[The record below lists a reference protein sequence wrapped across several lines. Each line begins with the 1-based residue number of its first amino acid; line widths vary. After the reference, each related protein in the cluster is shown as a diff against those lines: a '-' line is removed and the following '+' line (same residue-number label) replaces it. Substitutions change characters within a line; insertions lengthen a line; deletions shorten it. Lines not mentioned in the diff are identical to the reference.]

1 MRKSKAVTMQTLKQ
15 MQFAIIKKLIAI
27 DLIIIGISYVVVSK
41 PMPFILGIIFGS
53 AISVLNFIELA
64 NTLSRAITMPQD
76 KAQSFTVIK
85 YFIRYIVTAVVIY
98 VSIIAPYINVIGTII
113 GLFIIKIIILV
124 TNLLSDKN
132 YFRNIFKRKEDESS
146 GQ

>member
-1 MRKSKAVTMQTLKQ
+1 MQTLKQ
-15 MQFAIIKKLIAI
+15 IQFAVIKKLVIVV
-27 DLIIIGISYVVVSK
+27 LILIGISYVTFSQ
-41 PMPFILGIIFGS
+41 PFPFILGIIFGS
-53 AISVLNFIELA
+53 AISALNFIELA

-76 KAQSFTVIK
+76 KAQSFTVTK

-98 VSIIAPYINVIGTII
+98 VSIVAPYINIVGTII

-124 TNLLSDKN
+124 TNLLNDKH
-132 YFRNIFKRKEDESS
+132 YFRNIFRRKEDESS

>member
-1 MRKSKAVTMQTLKQ
+1 MQSLKK
-15 MQFAIIKKLIAI
+15 MQFTIIKILILI
-27 DLIIIGISYVVVSK
+27 DLLIIAISYVVMSK
-41 PMPFILGIIFGS
+41 PMPFALGIVFGS
-53 AISVLNFIELA
+53 AISALNFIELA

-98 VSIIAPYINVIGTII
+98 VSIIAPYINVVGTII

>member
-1 MRKSKAVTMQTLKQ
+1 MQTLKQ
-15 MQFAIIKKLIAI
+15 MQFAIIKKLIVI

-85 YFIRYIVTAVVIY
+85 YFVRYIVTAVVIY

>member
-1 MRKSKAVTMQTLKQ
+1 MQTLKQ
-15 MQFAIIKKLIAI
+15 MQFAIIKKLIAL
-27 DLIIIGISYVVVSK
+27 DLIIIGISYVVMSK
-41 PMPFILGIIFGS
+41 PIPFILGIIFGS

-98 VSIIAPYINVIGTII
+98 VSIIAPYINVVGTIV

>member
-15 MQFAIIKKLIAI
+15 MQFTIIKILILI
-27 DLIIIGISYVVVSK
+27 DLIIIGISYVVMSK
-41 PMPFILGIIFGS
+41 PLPFVLGILFGS

-98 VSIIAPYINVIGTII
+98 VSIIAPYINIVGTII

>member
-1 MRKSKAVTMQTLKQ
+1 MRKSKVVTMQSLKK
-15 MQFAIIKKLIAI
+15 MQFTIIKILILI
-27 DLIIIGISYVVVSK
+27 DLLIIAISYVVMSK
-41 PMPFILGIIFGS
+41 PMPFALGIVFGS
-53 AISVLNFIELA
+53 AISALNFIELA

-98 VSIIAPYINVIGTII
+98 VSIIAPYINVVGTII

>member
-1 MRKSKAVTMQTLKQ
+1 MQTLKQ
-15 MQFAIIKKLIAI
+15 MQFTIIKILILI
-27 DLIIIGISYVVVSK
+27 DLIIIGISYVVMSK
-41 PMPFILGIIFGS
+41 PLPFVLGILFGS

-98 VSIIAPYINVIGTII
+98 VSIIAPYINIVGTII

>member
-1 MRKSKAVTMQTLKQ
+1 MQTLKQ
-15 MQFAIIKKLIAI
+15 MQFTIIKILILI
-27 DLIIIGISYVVVSK
+27 DLIIIGISYVVMSK
-41 PMPFILGIIFGS
+41 PLPFVLGILFGS

-64 NTLSRAITMPQD
+64 NTLSRAITMPGD

-98 VSIIAPYINVIGTII
+98 VSIIAPYINVVGTIV

>member
-1 MRKSKAVTMQTLKQ
+1 MQTLKQ
-15 MQFAIIKKLIAI
+15 MQFAIIKMLIVV

-98 VSIIAPYINVIGTII
+98 VSIIAPYINIVGTII